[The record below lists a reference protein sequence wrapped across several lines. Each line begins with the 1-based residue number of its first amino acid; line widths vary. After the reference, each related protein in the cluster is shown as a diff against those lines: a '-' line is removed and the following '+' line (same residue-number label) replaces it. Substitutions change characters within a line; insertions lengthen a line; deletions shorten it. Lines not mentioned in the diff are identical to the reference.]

1 MASVVDVCNTALSHL
16 GDEAEVISITPPD
29 GTTQSSHCGRF
40 YPIARD
46 KLLEM
51 HPWTFATV
59 RVSLAVVA
67 AGAPSEWTYAYT
79 LPAKCLKPHA
89 VYRPDALDDSRG
101 EDFIVE
107 SDSDGNSIVY
117 TNVADAVLRYT
128 RLVEDSTKFTP
139 GFVVALARLLA
150 SYLSGPIVKGTT
162 GIQVAQSQLRIFAL
176 ELADAKTQDSN
187 TGQRSN
193 YKNRLSSTELARGGP
208 RWTDWRSGDGV
219 TTG

>member
-1 MASVVDVCNTALSHL
+1 MASVVDICNTALSHL
-16 GDEAEVISITPPD
+16 GDEAEVISIVPPD
-29 GTTQSSHCGRF
+29 GTAQSAHCGRF

-67 AGAPSEWTYAYT
+67 AGAPSEWAYAYA
-79 LPAKCLKPHA
+79 LPTKCLKPHA
-89 VYRPDALDDSRG
+89 VYLPDALDDARG

-107 SDSDGNSIVY
+107 SDADGSGVLY

-128 RLVEDSTKFTP
+128 RLVEDSTRFTP

-150 SYLSGPIVKGTT
+150 SYLAGPIVKGTT
-162 GIQVAQSQLRIFAL
+162 GIQVAQSQLKIFAL

-187 TGQRSN
+187 TGQRSD
-193 YKNRLSSTELARGGP
+193 YRNRLSTTEQARGGP
-208 RWTDWRSGDGV
+208 RCADWRGGWG
-219 TTG
+219 TR